1 MPGPDAILFDFDGVL
16 ADTEPVHYACWAQ
29 VLAPFGIILTWE
41 YYRDHAIGVDDRE
54 VVRALA
60 ASANPPLD
68 WQVLF
73 AQYPAKKRMFRE
85 RTLAAPPFDPAL
97 DGLLAELHRDYKL
110 AVVSSSSR
118 AEIEPALVAGG
129 LRKHFDTLVT
139 GEDVTRHKPDPEP
152 YREAARRLGAT
163 SALVVE
169 DSLVGQASGRAA
181 GYEVL
186 AVAHPEDVVTLVRGR
201 LRRSEENIATDE
213 HR

>member
-16 ADTEPVHYACWAQ
+16 ADTEPVHYACWAE
-29 VLAPFGIILTWE
+29 VLAPFGITLRWE
-41 YYRDHAIGVDDRE
+41 YYRDHCIGVDDRE

-60 ASANPPLD
+60 ASATPPLD
-68 WQVLF
+68 WEILF

-118 AEIEPALVAGG
+118 AEIEGLLVAGG
-129 LRKHFDTLVT
+129 LRKYFDTVVT
-139 GEDVTRHKPDPEP
+139 GEDVVRHKPDPEP
-152 YREAARRLGAT
+152 YLEAARRLGVS

-169 DSLVGQASGRAA
+169 DSVTGQASGRAA

-186 AVAHPEDVVTLVRGR
+186 AVTRPGDVPALVRQR
-201 LRRSEENIATDE
+201 VRRREEE
-213 HR
+213 KV